1 MKKLF
6 SLFFLSLF
14 IISAHAAVLLVEDF
28 DYVAGTALEGQ
39 GSPNKWSLSTNANNA
54 QTASAPLVISSDG
67 LTMPYYGAGE
77 EAKGL
82 GVMMPVV
89 TLSPDASRQRVTY
102 RMFDTNSGYKTGCI
116 YAAFEPCYGYCCVI
130 RGEFIT

>member
-1 MKKLF
+1 MRKL
-6 SLFFLSLF
+6 SILWVFLVTAVC
-14 IISAHAAVLLVEDF
+14 INAAVLLVEDF

-39 GSPNKWSLSTNANNA
+39 GSPNKWTISTNANNA

-116 YAAFEPCYGYCCVI
+116 YAAFLLKVSEA
-130 RGEFIT
+130 